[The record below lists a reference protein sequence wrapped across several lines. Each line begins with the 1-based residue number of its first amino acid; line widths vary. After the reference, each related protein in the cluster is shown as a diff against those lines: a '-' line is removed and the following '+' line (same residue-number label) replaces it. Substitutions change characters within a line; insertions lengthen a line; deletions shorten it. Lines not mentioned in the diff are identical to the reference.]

1 MSERKVLNK
10 YYPPD
15 FDPSKIPKLREPKNK
30 VFSIRIMAPFNMR
43 CNVCG
48 EYIYKGKKFNSRKEN
63 VDDEDF
69 LGLRIFRFYIRCPK
83 CVAEIAFKTDL
94 KNTDYTLEAG
104 ATRLFEAEKLAQQMA
119 EQERLEKE
127 AEELNPMKVL
137 ENRTKASHKEMAQID
152 ELEELREINARHAKV
167 DTSVLLEKQKLYEEH
182 LLRLQQEEEDQLV
195 ESIFGKKQKQAV
207 KRLADSDSEEDEGEP
222 KAKKSSLVSATVASD
237 LLVDVKDPAQSSQK
251 EPKKVES
258 WQKSVGTL
266 SSKKSLGSL
275 VKKKP
280 AVKTD
285 HAATASS
292 NGTSSPVTATVG
304 EGAKES
310 SDRCNDKSVSSS
322 GSGQIGQKADLQGKK
337 AGSGSESLGV
347 VATASSSNATTGGSA
362 LGLLGGYSS
371 SEEDSS

>member
-15 FDPSKIPKLREPKNK
+15 FDPSKIPKLREAKNK

-43 CNVCG
+43 CDVCG

-119 EQERLEKE
+119 EQERLDKE

-182 LLRLQQEEEDQLV
+182 LERLQQEEEDQIV
-195 ESIFGKKQKQAV
+195 ESIFGSKRGQTI
-207 KRLADSDSEEDEGEP
+207 KRLADSDSEDSDDGPP
-222 KAKKSSLVSATVASD
+222 KAKKSVRASGSQLLD
-237 LLVDVKDPAQSSQK
+237 LLLDGKDSAQGGKK
-251 EPKKVES
+251 EVKKVES

-266 SSKKSLGSL
+266 SSKNSL
-275 VKKKP
+275 VGLVRKKP
-280 AVKTD
+280 AKKPVHTVSASNGASGSVTPSVSTGGSGVDKASSSSSGQTPTD
-285 HAATASS
+285 QKADVHGQKASGQSQGPSVVTATASS
-292 NGTSSPVTATVG
+292 TA
-304 EGAKES
+304 
-310 SDRCNDKSVSSS
+310 
-322 GSGQIGQKADLQGKK
+322 
-337 AGSGSESLGV
+337 
-347 VATASSSNATTGGSA
+347 ATAGGSA

-371 SEEDSS
+371 SESGNDSC